1 MIALDTNVLVRF
13 LTGDDPDQQAD
24 AGALLERLTPAEPG
38 FVAREVVLELV
49 WVLSRGYGLSRK
61 RIAEI
66 LVELLDTS
74 GLLFEDAADVSRA
87 AVEYGRGGPE
97 FSDRM
102 ILAAAQRVGGTAL
115 FTFDRDLAQMGGA
128 AVRKTSG

>member
-1 MIALDTNVLVRF
+1 MIGLDTNVLVRY
-13 LTGDDPDQQAD
+13 LTGDGAEQQAD
-24 AGALLERLTPAEPG
+24 ASAVLEHLTPAEPG
-38 FVAREVVLELV
+38 FVSREVVLELV
-49 WVLSRGYGLSRK
+49 WVLSHGYGLPRK

-97 FSDRM
+97 FADRM
-102 ILAAAQRVGGTAL
+102 ILAAAQRAGATPL
-115 FTFDRDLAQMGGA
+115 FTFDRDLARMGGA
-128 AVRKTSG
+128 SAVPDRL

>member
-1 MIALDTNVLVRF
+1 M
-13 LTGDDPDQQAD
+13 
-24 AGALLERLTPAEPG
+24 
-38 FVAREVVLELV
+38 
-49 WVLSRGYGLSRK
+49 
-61 RIAEI
+61 
-66 LVELLDTS
+66 
-74 GLLFEDAADVSRA
+74 SRA

>member
-74 GLLFEDAADVSRA
+74 GLLFEDAA
-87 AVEYGRGGPE
+87 
-97 FSDRM
+97 
-102 ILAAAQRVGGTAL
+102 T
-115 FTFDRDLAQMGGA
+115 
-128 AVRKTSG
+128 